1 MRTGIGRMLRITG
14 ATAEEVA
21 ASSPADAL
29 IPEPTDR
36 WVRCITVR
44 ASRAVV
50 YRWLCQ
56 FTVAPYSF
64 DVIDFFG
71 RMSPGRLT
79 PGADE
84 LRVGQSFLIF
94 SITGFRPE
102 EYIAGFSRPEF
113 RGSYGEISVSYSV
126 EETAAGTTRLRA
138 NACLGEGLG
147 PVGRTLLAAGDLVM
161 STRQLYRIRRLCER
175 AQSRGREGGR
185 MR

>member
-1 MRTGIGRMLRITG
+1 MLRITG

-21 ASSPADAL
+21 ATSPADVL
-29 IPEPTDR
+29 IPKPTDR

-44 ASRAVV
+44 ASKAVV

-71 RMSPGRLT
+71 RRSPGRLT

-84 LRVGQSFLIF
+84 LWVGQSFLIF
-94 SITGFRPE
+94 SVTGFQPE

-126 EETAAGTTRLRA
+126 EETVVGMTRLRA

-147 PVGRTLLAAGDLVM
+147 RVGRTLLAAGDLVM
-161 STRQLYRIRRLCER
+161 STRQLHRIRRLCER
-175 AQSRGREGGR
+175 TQARRREEDR
-185 MR
+185 RDELS

>member
-71 RMSPGRLT
+71 RRSPGRLT

-94 SITGFRPE
+94 SIIGFRP
-102 EYIAGFSRPEF
+102 
-113 RGSYGEISVSYSV
+113 
-126 EETAAGTTRLRA
+126 
-138 NACLGEGLG
+138 
-147 PVGRTLLAAGDLVM
+147 
-161 STRQLYRIRRLCER
+161 
-175 AQSRGREGGR
+175 
-185 MR
+185 